1 MLRPLLHRATPTPV
15 PARGHEVVRLDGIAV
30 DIERTPVLREVD
42 LAVRAGEVVGLVGAN
57 GSGKT
62 TLLRVLATLLAPTS
76 GTGHVLG
83 AALGTAACSAVRPR
97 IALIGHT
104 PALYPHLTLAEN
116 LHVIA
121 RLTGVAATAVDT
133 ALDTVGLTGAAERR
147 ADRCSQGMRR
157 RAELARVLAAEPSLL
172 LLDEPHAGL
181 DADSRGL
188 IDLVTARVRRRD
200 GACVAVSH
208 ERDRLHC
215 LADRVVEI
223 VDGHARPLSVGG
235 KVPA

>member
-1 MLRPLLHRATPTPV
+1 MLRRSVPTHTPQPGDEI
-15 PARGHEVVRLDGIAV
+15 ARLDGIAV
-30 DIERTPVLREVD
+30 HIERTAVLRGVD

-57 GSGKT
+57 GSGKST
-62 TLLRVLATLLAPTS
+62 VLRVLATLLEPAG

-83 AALGTAACSAVRPR
+83 AALGTSACAAVRPR
-97 IALIGHT
+97 IALVGHNS
-104 PALYPHLTLAEN
+104 ALYPYLTLAEN
-116 LHVIA
+116 LHFVA
-121 RLTGVAATAVDT
+121 RLFGVAGSDVDD
-133 ALDTVGLTGAAERR
+133 ALEAVGLSGAAGRR
-147 ADRCSQGMRR
+147 ADHCSQGMRR
-157 RAELARVLAAEPSLL
+157 RAELARVLAVTPSLL

-188 IDLVTARVRRRD
+188 VDLVTDRVRRS
-200 GACVAVSH
+200 GGGCVAVSH

-223 VDGHARPLSVGG
+223 VDGHARPLGVGG